1 VWPNIYTN
9 SASPRQFLGTDS
21 EDGIEAILSERQGHS
36 LHKHIEG
43 DDPLRPFIDFD
54 LPQEKL
60 NKIDPKLTRKEVE
73 DILVRA
79 FKEVCL
85 EIYPDWNRKTLTI
98 ASSSDEKK
106 MSLHIS
112 TFGLRLKNIAKVASF
127 TKLVRDKLPVGLQ
140 SEGIVD
146 NIAKKRS
153 FSLRM
158 LGTPKFIEKTNE
170 HERVK
175 KAIFPK
181 DSSVFDFMLRPP
193 NDEAP
198 VIDSPIL
205 NTLKSNVNISIHP
218 LQD

>member
-1 VWPNIYTN
+1 
-9 SASPRQFLGTDS
+9 
-21 EDGIEAILSERQGHS
+21 
-36 LHKHIEG
+36 
-43 DDPLRPFIDFD
+43 
-54 LPQEKL
+54 
-60 NKIDPKLTRKEVE
+60 
-73 DILVRA
+73 
-79 FKEVCL
+79 
-85 EIYPDWNRKTLTI
+85 
-98 ASSSDEKK
+98 

-205 NTLKSNVNISIHP
+205 GILKEKTLIEDRKMPEKIKIDAGTIGSEVEYIEKLLEEYKIEGFEVLYSSPTLPNVFP
-218 LQD
+218 LNRIAESRCPLCNR